1 METNDSGAPLS
12 GRRCQ
17 PIDGGQD
24 YEALCLDAPPP
35 LSPSNSVPPPP
46 LFFLHL
52 LLSSS
57 PSYFLLHLSFSSSF
71 LLLVI
76 LPLLL
81 LLLLPHLF
89 LFFLLPLP
97 LLSLLLLLVLILL
110 LFSWKLFRER
120 CFGQP
125 GPRAPTQVSRLQKVG
140 NKRRL
145 ERLLTRHSDPV
156 ADKKKK
162 GKDSIFRRRCMHNL
176 GREARK
182 TLEPQIIKKKKVVT
196 RGATLICMSKAKEG
210 FLLR

>member
-1 METNDSGAPLS
+1 MKTNDSGAPLS

-24 YEALCLDAPPP
+24 YEALRLDAPP
-35 LSPSNSVPPPP
+35 LSPSPSVPPPAPP

-52 LLSSS
+52 LPSSS
-57 PSYFLLHLSFSSSF
+57 SSYFLLHFSF

-81 LLLLPHLF
+81 LLLPHLF
-89 LFFLLPLP
+89 LFFLLLLP
-97 LLSLLLLLVLILL
+97 LLSLLLL

-125 GPRAPTQVSRLQKVG
+125 GPQAPTQVSRLQKVG

-182 TLEPQIIKKKKVVT
+182 TLEPQIIKKKKK
-196 RGATLICMSKAKEG
+196 L
-210 FLLR
+210 